1 MASLTKTQLEHAKS
15 RVATAMAA
23 YIHRQMA
30 SIGEQ
35 PDVQEYDD
43 SQKLAMIRSGT
54 ATLKAK
60 YHGDSDPYGHLT
72 NFFNYTDTPEMTEAR
87 AKLKVWEAARDKIDA
102 DAATI
107 EAKLIDELV
116 MSPDG
121 TAALE
126 RIAAAFAG

>member
-15 RVATAMAA
+15 RVTTAMVA

-30 SIGEQ
+30 TIGEE

-54 ATLKAK
+54 ATMKAK
-60 YHGDSDPYGHLT
+60 YHGDNDPYGHLT

>member
-30 SIGEQ
+30 SIDEE
-35 PDVQEYDD
+35 PDVQEYDN

-60 YHGDSDPYGHLT
+60 YHGDNDPHGYLT
-72 NFFNYTDTPEMTEAR
+72 RFYDYTDTPEMTEAR
-87 AKLKVWEAARDKIDA
+87 AKLATWKAARDKIDA
-102 DAATI
+102 DAAAI

>member
-15 RVATAMAA
+15 RVTTAMAA

-30 SIGEQ
+30 TIGEE

-43 SQKLAMIRSGT
+43 SQKLAMIRSGA

-60 YHGDSDPYGHLT
+60 YHGDNDFHGYLT
-72 NFFNYTDTPEMTEAR
+72 CFFDYTDTPQMAETR
-87 AKLKVWEAARDKIDA
+87 AKLAAWEAARDKINA
-102 DAATI
+102 DATAI